1 MAMTFADLQVYS
13 SDLLDD
19 VNNSYFTL
27 PVLKLRLNRG
37 LKELQ
42 KRLISANQSWYSYCV
57 KTSTVV
63 DQANYALPDDFVE
76 ILRLERLM
84 QGSGAT
90 GRYQQIMPITTNQRD
105 LTPDISGDPFWYYI
119 AQNEI
124 VLKPTPNRV
133 VELHLEYAYLVPDM
147 VNQADVPDCPD
158 QYSEYIAILATRD
171 CLIKDGR
178 PLAPIQSKLDQY
190 EILLKQAAVQRKADA
205 PRMIVKTD
213 SDGW

>member
-1 MAMTFADLQVYS
+1 MTFSDLQVYA

-27 PVLKLRLNRG
+27 PVLKMRLNRG

-42 KRLISANQSWYSYCV
+42 KRLISANQSWYSTCV
-57 KTSTVV
+57 KTSTVI
-63 DQANYALPDDFVE
+63 DQGNYSLPTDFVE
-76 ILRLERLM
+76 VIRLERLL

-90 GRYQQIMPITTNQRD
+90 GTYQQVMPITPNQRD
-105 LTPDISGDPFWYYI
+105 LSPDISGDPFWYYI
-119 AQNEI
+119 AQNNI

-133 VELHLEYAYLVPDM
+133 VEMHLEYASLVQDM
-147 VNQADVPDCPD
+147 VNQSDVPDCPD

-178 PLAPIQSKLDQY
+178 PLAPIESKLQQY

-205 PRMIVKTD
+205 PRMIVST
-213 SDGW
+213 SGDGW